1 MDKDT
6 QQQIQE
12 EVQKAFDKNYFSAIP
27 KIPPHQHNGVDN
39 LQIDPAQ
46 SLLGFPIMNAVPTDN
61 AGSGTIRLYFD
72 GTNYR
77 LYARIGTDW
86 KGVILS

>member
-1 MDKDT
+1 MEDT
-6 QQQIQE
+6 QKQIQE

-39 LQIDPAQ
+39 LQIDPAN
-46 SLLGFPIMNAVPTDN
+46 LIGFPVVITVPVDN
-61 AGSGTIRLYFD
+61 AGQGTLRLYFD

-77 LYARIGTDW
+77 LYARINNQW

>member
-6 QQQIQE
+6 QKQIQE
-12 EVQKAFDKNYFSAIP
+12 EVQRAFDKNYFSAIP
-27 KIPPHQHNGVDN
+27 KIPPHQHNGIDN
-39 LQIDPAQ
+39 LQVDPAI
-46 SLLGFPIMNAVPTDN
+46 SLTGFPVIAVVPTDN
-61 AGSGTIRLYFD
+61 APSGTIRLYFD

-77 LYARIGTDW
+77 LYARISNQW